1 MSAQLQSSDTPNGDQ
16 LLAAYGNYIATLFM
30 VVKPGFINT
39 WLTKAS
45 GILKQLIPNMR
56 YIAQLIATAAP
67 LISMYNIEQEIAN
80 ISLRETLQN
89 VKYIRLLGDEE
100 VNINKAYNNKY
111 QYIKT
116 RPNRVARKHIVQAGN
131 F

>member
-1 MSAQLQSSDTPNGDQ
+1 
-16 LLAAYGNYIATLFM
+16 M

-39 WLTKAS
+39 WLPKVS
-45 GILKQLIPNMR
+45 GILKQLIPNKR
-56 YIAQLIATAAP
+56 YIAQFMATVAP
-67 LISMYNIEQEIAN
+67 LISLYNIEQGIAN

-89 VKYIRLLGDEE
+89 GKYIRPLGDEE
-100 VNINKAYNNKY
+100 ININKAYNKY

-116 RPNRVARKHIVQAGN
+116 KPNHVAWRYIVQAGD

>member
-1 MSAQLQSSDTPNGDQ
+1 
-16 LLAAYGNYIATLFM
+16 M

-39 WLTKAS
+39 WLSKVS
-45 GILKQLIPNMR
+45 GILKQLIPNKR
-56 YIAQLIATAAP
+56 YIAQFMATVAP
-67 LISMYNIEQEIAN
+67 LISLYNIEQGIAN

-89 VKYIRLLGDEE
+89 GKYIRPPGDEE
-100 VNINKAYNNKY
+100 ININKAYNKY

-116 RPNRVARKHIVQAGN
+116 KPNHVARKYIVQAGD

>member
-1 MSAQLQSSDTPNGDQ
+1 
-16 LLAAYGNYIATLFM
+16 
-30 VVKPGFINT
+30 
-39 WLTKAS
+39 
-45 GILKQLIPNMR
+45 MR